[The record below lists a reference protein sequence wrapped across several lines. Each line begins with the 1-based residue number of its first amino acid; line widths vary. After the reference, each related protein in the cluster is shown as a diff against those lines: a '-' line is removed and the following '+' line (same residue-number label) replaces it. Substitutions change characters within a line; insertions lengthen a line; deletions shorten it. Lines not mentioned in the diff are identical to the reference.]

1 MHDTKDIVDKH
12 VNGSLT
18 VIWRNYDDLIKNPPK
33 MVYVSSVNPGETKG
47 PHLHIKRSS
56 YFTCIHG
63 SVVFILKNLDGKYIE
78 IESSEENG
86 MMVFVPKNVASAHI
100 NLSNETSQIL
110 ALADIAWRENDD
122 EMKDVTFED
131 YNWKKWKK

>member
-78 IESSEENG
+78 IESSAENG

>member
-1 MHDTKDIVDKH
+1 MHVTKDIVDKH

-63 SVVFILKNLDGKYIE
+63 RVVFILKNLDGKYIE